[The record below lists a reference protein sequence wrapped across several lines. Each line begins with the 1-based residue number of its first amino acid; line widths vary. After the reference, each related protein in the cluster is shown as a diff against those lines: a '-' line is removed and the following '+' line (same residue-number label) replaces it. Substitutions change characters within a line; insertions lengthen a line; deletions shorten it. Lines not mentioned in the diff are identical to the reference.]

1 MNGTLKNETRML
13 IAFLAGLILT
23 SLGAFLMYWVQGWY
37 ILLAIP
43 GIFLMGWGITKRR
56 VIVSA
61 LTGVAFCLVGMIPY
75 LGSALFWVA

>member
-1 MNGTLKNETRML
+1 
-13 IAFLAGLILT
+13 
-23 SLGAFLMYWVQGWY
+23 MYWVQGWY